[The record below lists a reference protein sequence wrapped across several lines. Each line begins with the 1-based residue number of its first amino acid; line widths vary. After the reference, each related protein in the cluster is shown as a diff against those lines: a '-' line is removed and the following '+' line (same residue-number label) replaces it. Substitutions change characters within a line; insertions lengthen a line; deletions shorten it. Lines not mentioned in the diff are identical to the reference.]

1 MADMERDLRDMMQRT
16 ADDVQHVPRP
26 SRGLVRRA
34 RLRRARTTVL
44 AGTAALALVIG
55 GFAGARSLSSDEA
68 LPPANHRP
76 NPVGPDAS
84 RESGGWLVYRD
95 GSEIVGLDPLE
106 PSTRVSL
113 GPGKD
118 LELVDG
124 SADGSRLLLRKG
136 RYEGDLYVW
145 NADGS
150 ETRLTQGDLV
160 TDGSFSPDGSMVAFS
175 TDPGISVVEAKGG
188 RPQLLAASDP
198 STSTWLG
205 DPEWAPDGS
214 RMLFTVDEEGEGQIS
229 MWSMNIGGTG
239 RRELV
244 DLGARGISVAW
255 SPDGS
260 QFLIT
265 SDDGLYAIA
274 GDGSGRRFITENL
287 RRADGY
293 PIFHP
298 TWSPDG
304 SQIAFVEYS
313 EYGLPPYDKYSIWV
327 VNADG
332 SERHKVIDLGPRN
345 PSGLVWLPKG
355 SPIASP

>member
-1 MADMERDLRDMMQRT
+1 
-16 ADDVQHVPRP
+16 
-26 SRGLVRRA
+26 
-34 RLRRARTTVL
+34 
-44 AGTAALALVIG
+44 
-55 GFAGARSLSSDEA
+55 
-68 LPPANHRP
+68 
-76 NPVGPDAS
+76 
-84 RESGGWLVYRD
+84 
-95 GSEIVGLDPLE
+95 VGLDPLE
-106 PSTRVSL
+106 PSTRLSL
-113 GPGKD
+113 GSAKD
-118 LELVDG
+118 LRLVDG
-124 SADGSRLLLRKG
+124 STDGSRLLLSKG
-136 RYEGDLYVW
+136 RYAGDLYVR

-150 ETRLTQGDLV
+150 ETRLTQGELV
-160 TDGSFSPDGSMVAFS
+160 IDGSFSPDGSMVAFS
-175 TDPGISVVEAKGG
+175 TDPGISVVEAKSG

-214 RMLFTVDEEGEGQIS
+214 QILFTVDEEGEGQIS
-229 MWSMNIGGTG
+229 MWSMNIDGTG

-244 DLGARGISVAW
+244 DLGPRGISVAW

-274 GDGSGRRFITENL
+274 GDGSERRSITENL
-287 RRADGY
+287 HRADGY

-304 SQIAFVEYS
+304 SLIAFVEYS

-332 SERHKVIDLGPRN
+332 SERHKVMDLGPRN

-355 SPIASP
+355 SPFASP